1 MYLLGE
7 NDMAVDIIQFL
18 IDNESQILLVLTV
31 LFAMLARYFQNQ
43 TKILYDA
50 GQAITD
56 LQQAF
61 LDDIKDGVLTKEE
74 VDILIQKIE
83 AAKSAIQAVIQ
94 IFTQPVTVAQRLD
107 ILLGAATTR
116 EKISN
121 LKMKAQSMQMKRQ

>member
-1 MYLLGE
+1 
-7 NDMAVDIIQFL
+7 VKIQFL